1 MWYALRISCARN
13 LRGKVEFHSRG
24 DGCQPRSRYKSK
36 EKGTAYQAHDESSEF
51 SGAVAYAPAAVPRSG
66 EWPLRFAL
74 DPPARPEGLLGH
86 GRGAQGISQFSR
98 HLQRGALARHSTR
111 RIRQWGIQRTMVR
124 PGL

>member
-51 SGAVAYAPAAVPRSG
+51 SGALAHAPAAVPRSG

-74 DPPARPEGLLGH
+74 DPPARFEGLLGH

-98 HLQRGALARHSTR
+98 HLQRGALAGYLAR
-111 RIRQWGIQRTMVR
+111 RICQRRIQRTVVR
-124 PGL
+124 LGV